1 MTSGL
6 LDWLSKLGSQGWLGV
21 ASQPAGQ
28 PAGQPASNICG
39 NNPENKWQFQA
50 SVPKTL
56 SKEGPEVGPA
66 SMRVLCLTPSNPS
79 CCSHGPQGCSQRC
92 QNGPPEYQNGSTKP
106 PNGNREELTKMGR
119 RRTPSYTHRYI
130 TYIHHF
136 ENPCNVLLFMGGYP
150 GVDAHEGIPVRG
162 DVSKHPNTQTP
173 KHTNT

>member
-1 MTSGL
+1 MTNGL

-21 ASQPAGQ
+21 ANQPAGQ

-92 QNGPPEYQNGSTKP
+92 QNGPPEYQNGNTEP
-106 PNGNREELTKMGR
+106 PNGNREELKWAGGV
-119 RRTPSYTHRYI
+119 PLHIHIDILHIYIILKTHAMFCYLWGDI
-130 TYIHHF
+130 
-136 ENPCNVLLFMGGYP
+136 
-150 GVDAHEGIPVRG
+150 RG
-162 DVSKHPNTQTP
+162 WM
-173 KHTNT
+173 HTREYL